1 MKKFVI
7 MVDNEV
13 VDLVQY
19 PEEGDNVS
27 EDVWSQFVK
36 PIAVLSSDPRFMVVN
51 ETVEVGSIWDGTT
64 FNPPTV

>member
-1 MKKFVI
+1 
-7 MVDNEV
+7 MVDNQV

-19 PEEGDNVS
+19 PEESDNVP
-27 EDVWSQFVK
+27 EGVWSQFEK

-51 ETVEVGSIWDGTT
+51 ESIEIGSIWDGTT